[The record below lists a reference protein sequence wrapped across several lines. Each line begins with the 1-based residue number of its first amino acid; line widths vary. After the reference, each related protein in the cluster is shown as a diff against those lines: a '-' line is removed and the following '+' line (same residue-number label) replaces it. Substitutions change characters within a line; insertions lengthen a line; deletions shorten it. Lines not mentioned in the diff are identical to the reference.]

1 MNNNKYMF
9 KERQTVPNG
18 NLNLSKNKLTKSY
31 TSFHPK
37 KTLSKNK
44 SNKIPLKKP
53 EYLNHKKYSKTNRI
67 LFSNKKEKY
76 LDYLKIKPLS
86 PQNKFSDINKN
97 HIYMDNIPS
106 SDHRLNKYNKR
117 YVFDNIKKYRKNLI
131 MDYNIKTNNNEENK
145 NREKNVLKQNSITDN
160 NSDNNSKKTNG
171 ASSNN
176 IINNNIALNN
186 SLIRSSENF
195 LNTIAMTLTNNNNE
209 ASIQSN
215 RIRFCGLNNIGLG
228 CSTNKVNNL
237 NNYSTNPRNK
247 ILNRFKKKANQLNK
261 NNKNMNN
268 LKNQNLNG
276 IKKTEIFKTKSKT
289 NMKPSYHIFSKEKKN
304 SSKKCHKSSTNIAN
318 SIVTNANTNSK
329 NIKQTDNNNNLPL
342 DESDKTKMNEESNN
356 NSDKNNHDKDLF
368 YQTVENNHFNGDI
381 INNNFNF
388 LNIINT
394 SNKRNNDSQK
404 EGLNTIKTSNTMKS
418 YHQNVNISNNINE
431 DNNKNIINN
440 NINIIENNII
450 ENIESKDDIAFQ
462 TYSGSFR
469 ENIIK
474 VNILDKA
481 KILNKKLESIK
492 SSIIVNDTINSNDQK
507 TIFKNNN
514 GTKSA
519 NNLMA
524 NISNSNIAKE
534 DDKVSLYITTEIHSN
549 NKNNKNNKINLK
561 NNIINKFNKNT
572 LDQGNKYKNITIT
585 NHSPKKKNF
594 KLNKQKTEYNKNIKN
609 NTKQNKLNKSLNC
622 SQSNYKTDKANT
634 PSISKTLNL
643 NLYPLNKAKTRGYIK
658 KKSSTSN
665 LNEQSSNGNPNLTS
679 NTNRSSVYKHKKNNS
694 ISSSIYNTQRT
705 INKKRFN
712 LKNKSSKIKKKNNL
726 YSSPKNKVEIY
737 QENTSILVP
746 EYTIKFENIKS
757 RVSNLLNIYSLLAL
771 KSINDINNKE
781 IEENEE
787 IEINENEN

>member
-1 MNNNKYMF
+1 
-9 KERQTVPNG
+9 
-18 NLNLSKNKLTKSY
+18 
-31 TSFHPK
+31 
-37 KTLSKNK
+37 
-44 SNKIPLKKP
+44 
-53 EYLNHKKYSKTNRI
+53 
-67 LFSNKKEKY
+67 
-76 LDYLKIKPLS
+76 
-86 PQNKFSDINKN
+86 
-97 HIYMDNIPS
+97 
-106 SDHRLNKYNKR
+106 
-117 YVFDNIKKYRKNLI
+117 
-131 MDYNIKTNNNEENK
+131 MDYNLKTNNNEENK
-145 NREKNVLKQNSITDN
+145 NTEKNIIKENSISSN
-160 NSDNNSKKTNG
+160 NNDNNSKKTNG

-176 IINNNIALNN
+176 IINNNIVLNN

-228 CSTNKVNNL
+228 WPTNKVNNL

-268 LKNQNLNG
+268 LKNQNLND

-356 NSDKNNHDKDLF
+356 NSDKNIHDKDLF

-585 NHSPKKKNF
+585 NHSPKKKI
-594 KLNKQKTEYNKNIKN
+594 LN
-609 NTKQNKLNKSLNC
+609 
-622 SQSNYKTDKANT
+622 
-634 PSISKTLNL
+634 
-643 NLYPLNKAKTRGYIK
+643 
-658 KKSSTSN
+658 
-665 LNEQSSNGNPNLTS
+665 
-679 NTNRSSVYKHKKNNS
+679 
-694 ISSSIYNTQRT
+694 
-705 INKKRFN
+705 
-712 LKNKSSKIKKKNNL
+712 
-726 YSSPKNKVEIY
+726 
-737 QENTSILVP
+737 
-746 EYTIKFENIKS
+746 
-757 RVSNLLNIYSLLAL
+757 
-771 KSINDINNKE
+771 
-781 IEENEE
+781 
-787 IEINENEN
+787 